1 MPDSLESLQH
11 YLQASDGAGK
21 LMAHARLLI
30 QLRHAYQEIAP
41 NYLHQASVPANYRND
56 ASNRRIVVIHA
67 QNGAVAA
74 KLRQIAPRL
83 AEGFCKRGVE
93 CNEVQVKVQAS
104 RTTPPSPD
112 PRCKPLSARTYDT
125 LARLRD
131 DLPQRGALQR
141 SLSILLARCALKE

>member
-41 NYLHQASVPANYRND
+41 TYLYQASVPANYKND
-56 ASNRRIVVIHA
+56 GSNRRIVFIHA

-83 AEGFCKRGVE
+83 AEEFCKRGIE
-93 CNEVQVKVQAS
+93 CNEVQVKVQVPE
-104 RTTPPSPD
+104 TVPQGPD
-112 PRCKPLSARTYDT
+112 PRCKPLSARTYNALVQLRNDLSGKGT
-125 LARLRD
+125 LH
-131 DLPQRGALQR
+131 R
-141 SLSILLARCALKE
+141 SLSTLLARCALKD